1 MLHVLPQA
9 NIPFRTLPIDQ
20 FVSSYHSTKRKEER
34 GEMKKS
40 LLPFIKEVRT
50 ARTDMEEAAVA
61 QNMFMVKEFQF
72 DHVFYELTADNF
84 TNEPHS

>member
-9 NIPFRTLPIDQ
+9 NIPFRTLPIDRY
-20 FVSSYHSTKRKEER
+20 VASYHSTKRKEER
-34 GEMKKS
+34 GEMNKAM
-40 LLPFIKEVRT
+40 LPFIKETRT
-50 ARTDMEEAAVA
+50 ARTEMEEAAVA

-84 TNEPHS
+84 TTEP

>member
-20 FVSSYHSTKRKEER
+20 FVASYNSTKRKEER

-72 DHVFYELTADNF
+72 DHVFYELTSDNF